1 MLLFRPDQTT
11 RTAINNLSN
20 RLFFNNVVQRC
31 LSCLI
36 ICIAL
41 VGCAEQDDFGHDQVG
56 NFEALW
62 TIMDE
67 HYSFFDYKQ
76 VNWDEVHDLYRRRVS
91 NEMTD
96 RELFDLCG
104 DMLKQLRDGHTNL
117 IASHDVSRYWIW
129 EQHPV
134 NYDERIIDQNYLN
147 FDYKRVSGIKYQ
159 ILTSNIGY
167 LRYDSFASGIGEGN
181 LDLILS
187 YLSTADGLI
196 IDVRSNGGGL
206 LTNVET
212 LVARFIPGR
221 TLAGYIRHKT
231 GPGHD
236 DLSEPYA
243 YYFEPAKNH
252 IHYLKPVVVLANRG
266 SYSATNNF
274 VSIMRGLDQVTI
286 VGDTTG
292 GGCGLPFTSE
302 LPNGWR
308 VRFSSCPIMDAEG
321 RLTEFG
327 VPPDVRIDMDEHD
340 RSRDAILDAAIALLT
355 SRHLNPTTSR

>member
-1 MLLFRPDQTT
+1 MNSLKINKQDKNADAKLFMLFK
-11 RTAINNLSN
+11 LSFIKG
-20 RLFFNNVVQRC
+20 RGC
-31 LSCLI
+31 LSAYCLSFFLM
-36 ICIAL
+36 AL
-41 VGCAEQDDFGHDQVG
+41 CCVGCAEEDEFGHDQVG

-62 TIMDE
+62 SIMDE
-67 HYSFFDYKQ
+67 HYAFFDYKQ
-76 VNWDEVHDLYRRRVS
+76 VDWNEVHDRYRQRVS

-96 RELFDLCG
+96 RELFDICG
-104 DMLKQLRDGHTNL
+104 NMLKELRDGHTNL
-117 IASHDVSRYWIW
+117 IAAHDVSRYWIW

-134 NYDERIIDQNYLN
+134 NYNERIIDEQYLN
-147 FDYKRVSGIKYQ
+147 FDYKRASGIKYQ
-159 ILTSNIGY
+159 ILASNIGY
-167 LRYDSFASGIGEGN
+167 LRYDSFSSSIGEGN

-206 LTNVET
+206 LTNVEK
-212 LVARFIPGR
+212 LVSRFIPGR

-231 GPGHD
+231 GPGHN

-243 YYFEPAKNH
+243 YYFEPTRNH

-266 SYSATNNF
+266 SFSATNNF
-274 VSIMRGLDQVTI
+274 VSIMKGLDQVTV

-308 VRFSSCPIMDAEG
+308 IRFSSCPVMDAQG

-327 VPPDVRIDMDEHD
+327 VAPDLRIDMNEHD
-340 RSRDAILDAAIALLT
+340 NTHDAILDAAINHLT
-355 SRHLNPTTSR
+355 H